1 MANFVCKVCNKSYK
15 HKSSY
20 NRHVGHDGICKTII
34 NNKCIHCDKTYYDK
48 YNLDRHLKICPKKP
62 IKLSEETINEI
73 HKLQLSDIIKDKD
86 TNNLTQE
93 DILEIN
99 QATYEI
105 VKQNIVK
112 KKKDLIIHKLNF
124 EIETINYIIHNLTT
138 MDNFDEHELY
148 KNVEYLNQVNY
159 QIINLL
165 SRKIHEEHY
174 RNKLKDLKLEN
185 YDEEHNK
192 NITLDS
198 ITNDTGNTNSNNTN
212 TTNAHNAN
220 NSNNTTNTTNA
231 NNTNTTNANTN
242 NTVIYNTINNNNNY
256 PPIRINPFGY
266 EDISFI
272 SKEKI
277 LEILKGPNS
286 IEKILEL
293 VYSKP
298 ENINFNRP
306 SDKRN
311 IIRKLNPD
319 MSISIYDKKD
329 FADLLTHNSND
340 LIKRCFHKIYSNL
353 NFENRFVLT
362 NKI

>member
-1 MANFVCKVCNKSYK
+1 MTGFVCNVCNKPYK
-15 HKSSY
+15 NKGCY
-20 NRHVGHDGICKTII
+20 ENHVNK
-34 NNKCIHCDKTYYDK
+34 NNCGDTNNYKCIHCDKTYAAK
-48 YNLDRHLKICPKKP
+48 FSLDRHLKICPKKP
-62 IKLSEETINEI
+62 IKLSEETIKEI

-138 MDNFDEHELY
+138 VDNFDEHELY

-198 ITNDTGNTNSNNTN
+198 ITNDTGNTNSNNSNINNNTNAHN
-212 TTNAHNAN
+212 TTNAN
-220 NSNNTTNTTNA
+220 NNTTNA
-231 NNTNTTNANTN
+231 NNTNTTNANSN

-256 PPIRINPFGY
+256 PPIP
-266 EDISFI
+266 
-272 SKEKI
+272 
-277 LEILKGPNS
+277 
-286 IEKILEL
+286 
-293 VYSKP
+293 
-298 ENINFNRP
+298 
-306 SDKRN
+306 
-311 IIRKLNPD
+311 
-319 MSISIYDKKD
+319 
-329 FADLLTHNSND
+329 
-340 LIKRCFHKIYSNL
+340 
-353 NFENRFVLT
+353 
-362 NKI
+362 